1 MPRQTSL
8 SRNDELT
15 AMPKITK
22 IIAHEILDSRGTP
35 TVEAMVQLE
44 DGSSG
49 VFSVP
54 SGESKGKH
62 EAKELR
68 DNDPE
73 RYAGL
78 GVLTAL
84 KNISQV
90 IAPKI
95 LGMDAN
101 DQVALD
107 NAMISLDGTN
117 DKSHLGANSILAV
130 SAATAKAASAS
141 QKIPLYL
148 HISHL
153 MGASTNEFNI
163 PTPMFNE
170 VNGGLHA
177 GFNLDFQEFLIV
189 PPKSNSFT
197 KNLEFGT
204 EVYYA
209 LKKAL
214 QTHTNQVLI
223 GDEGGYAPLL
233 YQNTD
238 VFKIFEEAVNL
249 AGYKTGLDAFFSLDC
264 AATNLK
270 HGSAYKLK
278 DRPTALPASDL
289 IEFYAQLNDQF
300 HMLSLEDPL
309 AEDDWSDWVEL
320 NARIGEKTFL
330 IGDDLIATNYD
341 RLKKAIE
348 IRACNGV
355 IIKPNQA
362 GTITETLKVVNEA
375 KKANFKV
382 IASHRS
388 GETNDSFIADFAV
401 GINADY
407 CKFGAPARGER
418 VAKYNRLLEIEHEL
432 S

>member
-1 MPRQTSL
+1 MS
-8 SRNDELT
+8 NI
-15 AMPKITK
+15 AK
-22 IIAHEILDSRGTP
+22 IIAREILDSRGTP
-35 TVEAMVQLE
+35 TVEAMVELE
-44 DGSSG
+44 DGSIG

-54 SGESKGKH
+54 SGASKGKH

-68 DNDPE
+68 DSDPN
-73 RYAGL
+73 RYSGL

-95 LGMDAN
+95 IGLDAGN
-101 DQVALD
+101 QSGIDEL
-107 NAMISLDGTN
+107 MIGLDGTN
-117 DKSHLGANSILAV
+117 DKSKLGANSILAL
-130 SAATAKAASAS
+130 SAAIAKAAAAS
-141 QKIPLYL
+141 QKIPLYVY
-148 HISHL
+148 ISRL
-153 MGASTNEFNI
+153 MGITTNEYTI
-163 PTPMFNE
+163 PTPMFN
-170 VNGGLHA
+170 VINGGIHA
-177 GFNLDFQEFLIV
+177 GFNLDFQEFMVV
-189 PPKSNSFT
+189 PPKSNTYS

-233 YQNTD
+233 YQNAD
-238 VFKIFEEAVNL
+238 VFKVFEEAVTL
-249 AGYKTGLDAFFSLDC
+249 AGYKVGLDAFFSLDC

-289 IEFYAQLNDQF
+289 IEFYAQLNEQF
-300 HMLSLEDPL
+300 HLLSIEDPL
-309 AEDDWSDWVEL
+309 AEDDWEDWVEL
-320 NARIGEKTFL
+320 NALIGQKTLL
-330 IGDDLIATNYD
+330 IGDDLIATNME
-341 RLKKAIE
+341 RLKKAIQ
-348 IRACNGV
+348 IKACGGV

-362 GTITETLKVVNEA
+362 GTITETLKVVTEA
-375 KKANFKV
+375 RAGNLKIV
-382 IASHRS
+382 VSHRS

-401 GINADY
+401 GVNADY
-407 CKFGAPARGER
+407 VKFGAPARGER

>member
-1 MPRQTSL
+1 MS
-8 SRNDELT
+8 NI
-15 AMPKITK
+15 AK
-22 IIAHEILDSRGTP
+22 IIAREILDSRGTP
-35 TVEAMVQLE
+35 TVEAMVELE
-44 DGSSG
+44 DGSIG

-54 SGESKGKH
+54 SGASKGKH

-68 DNDPE
+68 DSDPN
-73 RYAGL
+73 RYSGL

-95 LGMDAN
+95 IGLDAGN
-101 DQVALD
+101 QSGIDEL
-107 NAMISLDGTN
+107 MIGLDGTN
-117 DKSHLGANSILAV
+117 DKSKLGANSILAL
-130 SAATAKAASAS
+130 SAAIAKAAAAS
-141 QKIPLYL
+141 QKIPLYVY
-148 HISHL
+148 ISRL
-153 MGASTNEFNI
+153 MGITTNEYTI
-163 PTPMFNE
+163 PTPMFN
-170 VNGGLHA
+170 VINGGIHA
-177 GFNLDFQEFLIV
+177 GFNLDFQEFMVV
-189 PPKSNSFT
+189 PPKSNTYS

-233 YQNTD
+233 YQNAD
-238 VFKIFEEAVNL
+238 VFKVFEEAVTL
-249 AGYKTGLDAFFSLDC
+249 AGYKVGLDAFFSLDC

-289 IEFYAQLNDQF
+289 IEFYAQLNEQF
-300 HMLSLEDPL
+300 HLLSIEDPL
-309 AEDDWSDWVEL
+309 AEDDWEDWVEL
-320 NARIGEKTFL
+320 NALIGQKTLL
-330 IGDDLIATNYD
+330 IGDDLIATNME
-341 RLKKAIE
+341 RLKKAIQ
-348 IRACNGV
+348 IKACGGG

-362 GTITETLKVVNEA
+362 GTITETLKVVTEA
-375 KKANFKV
+375 RAGNLKIV
-382 IASHRS
+382 VSHRS

-401 GINADY
+401 GVNADY
-407 CKFGAPARGER
+407 VKFGAPARGER